1 MKELEQG
8 LGTGRTGHRA
18 GLQQNQRENSTQV
31 LHLTAG
37 TQMCKIMGKGKLQ
50 PVYWSIKPGK
60 VWKVHFFFFFSN
72 KNTSSFVN
80 SILRL
85 VLRRNYIVFKMP

>member
-8 LGTGRTGHRA
+8 LGTGRTGQGWA
-18 GLQQNQRENSTQV
+18 TAKSKGELNTGVTSYSWYTDVQNNGKRETAASILVDKARKSLEST
-31 LHLTAG
+31 
-37 TQMCKIMGKGKLQ
+37 
-50 PVYWSIKPGK
+50 
-60 VWKVHFFFFFSN
+60 FFFFFSN